1 MSKTNIENRKTQ
13 NIVGQIFKWVT
24 IVSFLGCGV
33 TIGYTLYTTE
43 DKRHELEELT
53 QKAEQIQAENDEYQ
67 RLLDDED
74 VNTYM
79 ETLAIENMSY
89 AYPNEIR
96 FFDTSRN

>member
-1 MSKTNIENRKTQ
+1 MSKAIIGNRKTQ
-13 NIVGQIFKWVT
+13 NIVGKIFRVI
-24 IVSFLGCGV
+24 IVLCA
-33 TIGYTLYTTE
+33 IGFIASIIYTKAVIVEKQQELS
-43 DKRHELEELT
+43 ELEA
-53 QKAEQIQAENDEYQ
+53 KADDIRSENDEYK

-74 VNTYM
+74 VNAYM

>member
-1 MSKTNIENRKTQ
+1 MSKTSIGNRKTQ
-13 NIVGQIFKWVT
+13 NIVGKVFRVVAGLCVAGCIGTTIYTQAT
-24 IVSFLGCGV
+24 IVEKKQELD
-33 TIGYTLYTTE
+33 TL
-43 DKRHELEELT
+43 KR
-53 QKAEQIQAENDEYQ
+53 QAEQIQSENDEYQ